1 MFNLL
6 FNLLLIEALFLQHLL
21 QFETLHLQLPLPLM
35 LKDSKV
41 GLSVCL
47 SVQPPTNTGLFIE
60 QCDIK
65 QEKKKQT

>member
-21 QFETLHLQLPLPLM
+21 QLKTLHLQLSFPLM

-47 SVQPPTNTGLFIE
+47 GIQPPTNTE
-60 QCDIK
+60 
-65 QEKKKQT
+65 

>member
-21 QFETLHLQLPLPLM
+21 QLKTLHLQLPFPLM
-35 LKDSKV
+35 LEDSKV

-47 SVQPPTNTGLFIE
+47 SVQPPINRGYSLAIISLERTKET
-60 QCDIK
+60 
-65 QEKKKQT
+65 